1 MGNNRKDTK
10 TGILATRSIA
20 ILAIIATV
28 LSVCLCLLPI
38 FTGRFYAKRAGITE
52 NLKVEDPTV
61 FWIFLIPLLAVTA
74 YIIWLTVKIVISAM
88 KTFRQ

>member
-1 MGNNRKDTK
+1 MGNNRKDKK
-10 TGILATRSIA
+10 TGILVTRSIA
-20 ILAIIATV
+20 ILAIIATS

-38 FTGRFYAKRAGITE
+38 FTGRFYAKQSGITE

-61 FWIFLIPLLAVTA
+61 FWIFLIPLLAVTT
-74 YIIWLTVKIVISAM
+74 YITWLTVRIVISAM